1 MPVFNE
7 ENFVGRSVKRVLTL
21 KIPGI
26 NTELIVVD
34 DGSTDGSA
42 REISKIKD
50 KRLIV
55 LRHKINMG
63 KGASVITALQ
73 KMTGDMA
80 VIQDADMEYDPED
93 LKLLLRPILSGKA
106 DVVFGSR
113 FIGPGPHR
121 VMYFWHYVANKLITF
136 IGDAFTNL
144 NLTDIETGYK
154 AFTKKVAKTIK
165 LKESGFS
172 FDPEFTVKVAEKN
185 FRVYEVGVSY
195 AGRSYAEG
203 KKISWK
209 DGVIAIWT
217 IIKYSLFK

>member
-121 VMYFWHYVANKLITF
+121 VMYFWHYVANKLITC
-136 IGDAFTNL
+136 IGDTFTNL

-154 AFTKKVAKTIK
+154 AFTKKVVKTIK
-165 LKESGFS
+165 LRESGFS
-172 FDPEFTVKVAEKN
+172 FDQEFTVKVAEKN

>member
-1 MPVFNE
+1 
-7 ENFVGRSVKRVLTL
+7 
-21 KIPGI
+21 
-26 NTELIVVD
+26 
-34 DGSTDGSA
+34 
-42 REISKIKD
+42 
-50 KRLIV
+50 
-55 LRHKINMG
+55 MG

-136 IGDAFTNL
+136 IGDSFTNL

-172 FDPEFTVKVAEKN
+172 FDPE
-185 FRVYEVGVSY
+185 
-195 AGRSYAEG
+195 
-203 KKISWK
+203 
-209 DGVIAIWT
+209 
-217 IIKYSLFK
+217 

>member
-165 LKESGFS
+165 LKESSFS

>member
-7 ENFVGRSVKRVLTL
+7 EKTVDKSLGRVLEL
-21 KIPGI
+21 RIAGI
-26 NTELIVVD
+26 KTEVIVID

-55 LRHKINMG
+55 LRHGINKG
-63 KGASVITALQ
+63 KGASVVTGLK
-73 KMTGDMA
+73 KMTGDIG
-80 VIQDADMEYDPED
+80 VIQDADLEYDPSD
-93 LKLLLRPILSGKA
+93 IKALLSPILEGRA

-113 FIGPGPHR
+113 FVGSGPHR

-154 AFTKKVAKTIK
+154 AFTKEVAKKIN
-165 LKESGFS
+165 LKERRFG
-172 FDPEFTVKVAEKN
+172 FDPEFTVKVAKEG
-185 FRVYEVGVSY
+185 FRIYEVGVSY

-203 KKISWK
+203 KKIGWK
-209 DGVIAIWT
+209 DGIMAIWT
-217 IIKYSLFK
+217 VIKYSLFN